1 MMRMLRSKMAIAG
14 ICILILFS
22 FAAITSDW
30 IAPKNPFTQKL
41 SLRNHPPG
49 TPGEIGFPHLLG
61 TDYLGRDVLS
71 RVLLGMR
78 ISLLVGLG
86 AIFVGAIVGVALG
99 AWSGFFG
106 GRTDA
111 VIMRLADIQLSFP
124 AVLLAITWVA
134 FIGTG
139 IVSVIIIIAITSWV
153 QYARVARGMALSLRE
168 RPFVEG
174 ARAIGLNNK
183 RIILRYILPNLISPI
198 IVVATLQ
205 LGRAVILEST
215 LSFLG
220 LGVQPPLPSLGSMLA
235 DGRKYLDTAWWVATF
250 PGLAIMVFVLSV
262 NLLGDALRDILDPRM
277 VFRRKT

>member
-1 MMRMLRSKMAIAG
+1 MTQMLRSKMAIAG

-22 FAAITSDW
+22 FAALASDW
-30 IAPKNPFTQKL
+30 IAPKNPFIQKL

-49 TPGEIGFPHLLG
+49 TPGEIGFLHLLG

-71 RVLLGMR
+71 RMLLGMR

-86 AIFVGAIVGVALG
+86 AIFVGAIAGVALG

-111 VIMRLADIQLSFP
+111 FIMRLADIQLSFP

-134 FIGTG
+134 FIGTS
-139 IVSVIIIIAITSWV
+139 IVNVIIIIAITSWV

-168 RPFVEG
+168 QPFVEG
-174 ARAIGLNNK
+174 ARAIGVDNK

-198 IVVATLQ
+198 IIVATLQ

-220 LGVQPPLPSLGSMLA
+220 LGVQPPMPSLGSMLA
-235 DGRKYLDTAWWVATF
+235 DGRKYMDTAWWVATF

-262 NLLGDALRDILDPRM
+262 NLLGDELRDILDPKM